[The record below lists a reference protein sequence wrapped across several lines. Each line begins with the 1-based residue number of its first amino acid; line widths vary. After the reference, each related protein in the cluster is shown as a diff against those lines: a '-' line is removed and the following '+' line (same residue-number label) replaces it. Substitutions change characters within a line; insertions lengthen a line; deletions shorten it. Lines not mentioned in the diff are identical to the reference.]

1 MKNIIPTSFSSSN
14 KQPIKQNTFH
24 KYKHNPNN
32 SNQILNI
39 TNNNNENIC
48 SSLDNYQCK
57 QTKNIPLHKTETT
70 KSISS
75 TEEQPTPKQIPK
87 VFVSQSSFTSR
98 ETKITTDTDSS
109 LVYNRS
115 FTLDNND
122 TISHGILESLVYPSH
137 DLTINETRVGVEKAQ
152 MFIKKVTINEENEI
166 SPLKIILGEDTR
178 TMIVMK
184 NIPLNY
190 KPKEV
195 LDDILRNE
203 YINGRFNFFYLP
215 YNETKKENFG
225 FALINFIHPFHV
237 IYFYEM
243 YYKKYPKKFT
253 PKKQKKFE
261 LFYADYYDDINDS
274 FSKIEKEFVLPNK
287 YYDIFKDV
295 YRKSVCV
302 IKEKTFTGDGVFI
315 VKSLGKMI

>member
-1 MKNIIPTSFSSSN
+1 MKSIPTSFSSSN
-14 KQPIKQNTFH
+14 KILAKQNKF
-24 KYKHNPNN
+24 YKHKHNTNN
-32 SNQILNI
+32 SNQLINI
-39 TNNNNENIC
+39 TNNNESVS
-48 SSLDNYQCK
+48 SSLEQSQLN
-57 QTKNIPLHKTETT
+57 KNRLHKTETT

-98 ETKITTDTDSS
+98 GTKVTNDTDSS
-109 LVYNRS
+109 LLYNRS
-115 FTLDNND
+115 FSLDND
-122 TISHGILESLVYPSH
+122 TESPVILESLVYPSH
-137 DLTINETRVGVEKAQ
+137 ELTLNETRVGIEKAQ

-166 SPLKIILGEDTR
+166 SPLKIILGEDKR

-184 NIPLNY
+184 NIPLHY

-195 LDDILRNE
+195 LNDMLRNE

-215 YNETKKENFG
+215 YNENKKENFG

-261 LFYADYYDDINDS
+261 LFYADYYEDINDS

-287 YYDIFKDV
+287 YYNVFKDV

-302 IKEKTFTGDGVFI
+302 IKEKNFIGEGVFI